1 MPKERRLEDFI
12 TMPAG
17 QEEAENL
24 EARILKEAEEFY
36 NEHFGPM
43 HEAEPL
49 DASILNKGREQLKS
63 K

>member
-1 MPKERRLEDFI
+1 MPKERRLEDLI

-17 QEEAENL
+17 QDEAETV
-24 EARILKEAEEFY
+24 EARILKEAEDFY

-49 DASILNKGREQLKS
+49 DPDLNKLREQLKS